1 MAVGGFAGCSDEENK
16 DNGEGT
22 KEPTEN
28 VDTKE
33 KRVMTIRG
41 EYYDEH
47 GKMWDS
53 YTLGFRYD
61 AQGRVDTI
69 ITNGTRKEVLTYEEN
84 RVTGT
89 SAGFVRECTFENGLV
104 AKERCEGIER
114 RRTSEYFYADGRL
127 SSMKITGLLNQT
139 ENDVMTMEVMTDG
152 SGNWVG
158 VNSTYPV
165 ESEDHADAQNI
176 YTITMS
182 NVENNL
188 NLDLMGLF
196 FGGENE
202 IGLLLGFAGERSP
215 KLIAEMLSKET
226 LESSEEVYTDLYTF
240 SYQVDEDGYLRE
252 IRAELREEGE
262 LSDVTIYKIGYE
274 EGDVSIVTPGED
286 GEEGDDGEDEGEG
299 EEDGSNE
306 PINPTEGIV
315 VLERKVMAIQEKH
328 FDEAGKLLKTCDFSF
343 SYDDQNRVIR
353 YDETGNWWTGDAFS
367 SDLGVTY
374 NEEEENV
381 TVLYNGIE
389 AYYELKNGCVRN
401 STYEEIEYTYE
412 YSESGYLSMA
422 EWREGSDYSRQYL
435 TTTDDGWHNGTWE
448 EFYAGDDDG
457 VRTGEIGLTMSTVEN
472 NASLNLCGW
481 LLQYTDI
488 MLDCDEMWLDL
499 TGRRSR
505 WLPEEVMVSPYPDGG
520 YDRWKYEYTVDSDG
534 YVTKIVERQDGIET
548 GRTEYVITYEE

>member
-1 MAVGGFAGCSDEENK
+1 MAVAGFAGCSDEENK

-89 SAGFVRECTFENGLV
+89 SDGFVRECTFENGLV
-104 AKERCEGIER
+104 AKEQFEGIEG
-114 RRTSEYFYADGRL
+114 RRTFEYSYADGRL

-139 ENDVMTMEVMTDG
+139 ENDVTTMEVMTDG

-226 LESSEEVYTDLYTF
+226 LESSEEVYTDLP
-240 SYQVDEDGYLRE
+240 
-252 IRAELREEGE
+252 
-262 LSDVTIYKIGYE
+262 
-274 EGDVSIVTPGED
+274 PG
-286 GEEGDDGEDEGEG
+286 
-299 EEDGSNE
+299 
-306 PINPTEGIV
+306 NP
-315 VLERKVMAIQEKH
+315 
-328 FDEAGKLLKTCDFSF
+328 
-343 SYDDQNRVIR
+343 
-353 YDETGNWWTGDAFS
+353 
-367 SDLGVTY
+367 
-374 NEEEENV
+374 
-381 TVLYNGIE
+381 
-389 AYYELKNGCVRN
+389 
-401 STYEEIEYTYE
+401 
-412 YSESGYLSMA
+412 
-422 EWREGSDYSRQYL
+422 
-435 TTTDDGWHNGTWE
+435 
-448 EFYAGDDDG
+448 
-457 VRTGEIGLTMSTVEN
+457 
-472 NASLNLCGW
+472 
-481 LLQYTDI
+481 
-488 MLDCDEMWLDL
+488 
-499 TGRRSR
+499 GR
-505 WLPEEVMVSPYPDGG
+505 
-520 YDRWKYEYTVDSDG
+520 
-534 YVTKIVERQDGIET
+534 VER
-548 GRTEYVITYEE
+548 GRGVVRCDNI